1 MCRKGYVMDMEKVKN
16 MMYSRFWTWRILAEK
31 SNLTE
36 TTLMAL
42 QAKRRRASART
53 VYKIAAALKVKP
65 ETLIE
70 KEA

>member
-1 MCRKGYVMDMEKVKN
+1 MGKRSYVMNMEKVKD
-16 MMYSRFWTWRILAEK
+16 MMYSRFWTWRVLAEK

-42 QAKRRRASART
+42 QAKRRKASART